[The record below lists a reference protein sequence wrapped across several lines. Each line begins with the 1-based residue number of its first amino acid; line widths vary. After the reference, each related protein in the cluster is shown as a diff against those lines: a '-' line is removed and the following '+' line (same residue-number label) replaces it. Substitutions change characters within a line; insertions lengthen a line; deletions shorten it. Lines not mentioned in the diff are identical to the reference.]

1 MEGTAVYN
9 HSRWLGGKSVHT
21 QAADDTL
28 LAKLQEESHEE
39 GPDLVTVCD
48 KMGLARPRILSV
60 DSMREEEESRI
71 LEAGTKRK
79 KG

>member
-1 MEGTAVYN
+1 MEGTSNYN
-9 HSRWLGGKSVHT
+9 HSRWLSGKSVHT

-28 LAKLQEESHEE
+28 LAKITEETQEE
-39 GPDLVTVCD
+39 GKDLVTMCD
-48 KMGLARPRILSV
+48 NMGLARPRILSV
-60 DSMREEEESRI
+60 DSMRDEEESRL